1 MLIYI
6 LGILVLIYLHYE
18 CYRVVK
24 RYENVEKTKQSKE
37 IHCRKS
43 IEETKLLPIKKTA
56 YTLGIFIGYDFDIQF
71 SDLNHTDNIKYMESS
86 LQPIKFTQT
95 YKILNEEE
103 DIKKKLYLILQ
114 TFHDL
119 YPVQENEENLIFLWI
134 CSTSTFAQT
143 KTKKI
148 EKVLK
153 LGHDYLYESD
163 LNFLFNKYNSSKF
176 ICGFQ
181 TKQKFLPNLCI
192 EIDCKITNLED
203 NEKNEKKSK
212 DILLLPEKKEY
223 KEEIKDFS
231 IIVPFDLK
239 YVEKEFKKIQIEF
252 YEISDILQKTL
263 EWKFHSLQDK
273 TNQFVWCLNGENL
286 SKMFV
291 LYLQVLGFDTPIES
305 ISTYLKEHDIQQ
317 NFGKLF
323 PSQYQFSSLFN

>member
-18 CYRVVK
+18 CYRVLK
-24 RYENVEKTKQSKE
+24 RYENVEKTKHSKE

-43 IEETKLLPIKKTA
+43 IEETKLLPIKKTVH
-56 YTLGIFIGYDFDIQF
+56 TLGIFIGYDFDIQF

-86 LQPIKFTQT
+86 LQPIKFTQS
-95 YKILNEEE
+95 YNILNKE
-103 DIKKKLYLILQ
+103 DEIKKKLYLILE

-119 YPVQENEENLIFLWI
+119 YPITEEEENLIFLWI
-134 CSTSTFAQT
+134 CSSSTFALT

-148 EKVLK
+148 EKVIK
-153 LGHDYLYESD
+153 LGYDYLYESD
-163 LNFLFNKYNSSKF
+163 LNFLFTKYSTSKF

-181 TKQKFLPNLCI
+181 TLQKFMPKLCI
-192 EIDCKITNLED
+192 EIESKITNLEE
-203 NEKNEKKSK
+203 NEKNEKKEK
-212 DILLLPEKKEY
+212 EILPDRKEY

-231 IIVPFDLK
+231 ILVPFNLN

-263 EWKFHSLQDK
+263 EWKFYSLHDK

-286 SKMFV
+286 TKMFV

-305 ISTYLKEHDIQQ
+305 ISTYLKQHDIQQ

-323 PSQYQFSSLFN
+323 PSQYQFSSLFK